1 MLRLQTTPPGPL
13 SMELRCWVGDRL
25 LRGEPVGAVAVCPP
39 CRTPCSAATWLL
51 LSAYNA
57 ARPAM
62 LVLALRNR
70 EGCSILCSSGG
81 QTVPAK
87 LTPTMSPSP
96 VLPGLSQYVSAECLL
111 CFTLILGR
119 YTEHNLA
126 GVLELSSSHPWR
138 RCQFRTVDLTSIVRH
153 QYQTPFSPPGVL
165 FDE

>member
-13 SMELRCWVGDRL
+13 SMDGWEIAK
-25 LRGEPVGAVAVCPP
+25 RGARRFCPP

-70 EGCSILCSSGG
+70 EGFSILCSSGG
-81 QTVPAK
+81 QTVPA
-87 LTPTMSPSP
+87 SQVDSHHQSC
-96 VLPGLSQYVSAECLL
+96 LSQYVSAECLL